1 VNTPGR
7 RYWFGP
13 KRWLGWGWTPTTWE
27 GWAVTGGSIVIF
39 TVAVST
45 RTLAGTIVAV
55 LDFVALFVVMARTG
69 TKPGGPGL
77 RRR

>member
-1 VNTPGR
+1 MNEPGR

-27 GWAVTGGSIVIF
+27 GWAVTCVSIVVF
-39 TVAVST
+39 TVAAT
-45 RTLAGTIVAV
+45 THTLAGAILAIVD
-55 LDFVALFVVMARTG
+55 LVAFFVVIALAG